1 MIEFT
6 DCKINIG
13 LDVVRRRPDGY
24 HDIATCMYHI
34 PWGDVVEIIPSSDS
48 ETTLTLL
55 GNKVDCPAEKNLVMK
70 AYRALESEYSLPA
83 MNIILQ
89 KIVPDGAGL
98 GGGSSDAS
106 HTLRLL
112 NKMCNLGI
120 TDIRLAEIAKNLGAD
135 CPFFVYDSPMIAEGI
150 GEKLTPINLDLSG
163 YTIAIVKPESVNIST
178 KQAYAGITPTHPATP
193 LHQLLKLPI
202 EQWQGR
208 VKNDF
213 EASIFPLAPQIAEL
227 KQALLE
233 AGAIYA
239 SMSGSGASVYGIFS
253 NDKMAER
260 AVNRFTTYQKFVY
273 NVP

>member
-24 HDIATCMYHI
+24 HDIVTCMYHI
-34 PWGDVVEIIPSSDS
+34 PWGDVVELIPSSYG
-48 ETTLTLL
+48 ETTLTVL
-55 GNKVDCPAEKNLVMK
+55 GHKVECPPEKNLVMK
-70 AYRALESEYSLPA
+70 AYRALEKDYSLPA

-120 TDIRLAEIAKNLGAD
+120 SDTKLAEIAKGLGAD
-135 CPFFVYDSPMIAEGI
+135 CPFFIYDEPMMAEGI
-150 GEKLTPINLDLSG
+150 GEKLTPINLNLSG

-178 KQAYAGITPTHPATP
+178 KQAYAGITPTLPSTP
-193 LHQLLKLPI
+193 LRQLLELPI

-213 EASIFPLAPQIAEL
+213 ETSIFPLAPQIADL
-227 KQALLE
+227 KKNLLE
-233 AGAIYA
+233 DGAVYA

-253 NDKMAER
+253 NDKMAEN
-260 AVNRFTTYQKFVY
+260 AIKKFPTYQKFIY
-273 NVP
+273 RVP